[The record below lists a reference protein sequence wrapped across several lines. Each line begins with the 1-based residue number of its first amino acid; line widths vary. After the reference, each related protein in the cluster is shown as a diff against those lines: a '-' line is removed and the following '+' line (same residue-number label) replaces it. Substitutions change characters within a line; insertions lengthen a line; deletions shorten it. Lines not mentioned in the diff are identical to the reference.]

1 MGTIWYLLSLR
12 EGTNTP
18 LWLGET
24 GENSNT
30 WFYETMR
37 MVENYDIGWNIW
49 THKKLSTITAP
60 LSAPPRNA
68 NYDKVTEHWKGN
80 GPRPSVDEASQ
91 GLFQMAEDLAIE
103 HNDLRP
109 DVIAALFSP
118 DFNTRQVPYTN
129 LTIPGTIA
137 AVYYDIGNNGISYS
151 DTEYMRVSSDDSQ
164 NNGNNGWSFRN
175 DEYDIENVNIIHQI
189 CSLVVD
195 DKPVG
200 NADVEVGGTGGVTK
214 SWKNVFCGRDEVT
227 AGAVFRVSVYIEV
240 LILISCVPDNH
251 VYLSLQYGQFVSMQG
266 DMALFVEINKS
277 SGMV

>member
-1 MGTIWYLLSLR
+1 
-12 EGTNTP
+12 
-18 LWLGET
+18 
-24 GENSNT
+24 
-30 WFYETMR
+30 
-37 MVENYDIGWNIW
+37 
-49 THKKLSTITAP
+49 
-60 LSAPPRNA
+60 
-68 NYDKVTEHWKGN
+68 
-80 GPRPSVDEASQ
+80 VDEASK

-175 DEYDIENVNIIHQI
+175 DGVDIEESDDNPSGYAVGFIDSGEWLEYTVTI
-189 CSLVVD
+189 D

-200 NADVEVGGTGGVTK
+200 ADVEVSSTGSYQ
-214 SWKNVFCGRDEVT
+214 SWKNIFVGRDELT
-227 AGAVFRVSVYIEV
+227 AGTVTVRVEMLNGGFNFSQLTFE
-240 LILISCVPDNH
+240 
-251 VYLSLQYGQFVSMQG
+251 
-266 DMALFVEINKS
+266 
-277 SGMV
+277 